1 MDSVDRFPAQRG
13 VRVPADP
20 ASPAGRLPPVLVL
33 TGPTAAGKSE
43 LAMAVARAL
52 AAEIVSADSA
62 MVFRGLCVG
71 TAKPSVGERAAVP
84 HHLIDLREPDQPF
97 SVAEYRP
104 LAERAI
110 RAIAARGRVPLL
122 VGGTGLYMRQVLE
135 ARELPPVPPH
145 PALRAA
151 LAREV
156 EARGPEALHGQLAAV
171 DPVAAAAIPAANAR
185 RVIRALEVFRVSGK
199 PISAYWTP
207 DRAYRLPACVLVCDR
222 PRETLGARIAARA
235 RAMLASGLIAEVR
248 ALLAAGVPPQAQ
260 SLQAL
265 GYKETVAWLG
275 TGSPVAA
282 LEQALIRATVRY
294 AKRQR
299 TWWRSDPLARWLD
312 LGERPAADALP
323 AVLAAWR
330 SLNAEGEG
338 PRDSRG

>member
-1 MDSVDRFPAQRG
+1 M
-13 VRVPADP
+13 PADP
-20 ASPAGRLPPVLVL
+20 ALPAGRLPPVLVL
-33 TGPTAAGKSE
+33 TGPTAAGKSA

-62 MVFRGLCVG
+62 MIFRGLCVG
-71 TAKPSVGERAAVP
+71 TAKPSAGDRAAVP

-97 SVAEYRP
+97 SVAEYQP

-122 VGGTGLYMRQVLE
+122 VGGTGLYLRQVLE

-145 PALRAA
+145 PELRAA

-156 EARGPEALHGQLAAV
+156 EVRGPDALHRQLAAV
-171 DPVAAAAIPAANAR
+171 DPTAAAAIPAANAR
-185 RVIRALEVFRVSGK
+185 RVIRALEVFRVSGV

-207 DRAYRLPACVLVCDR
+207 DRGYRLPARVLVCDR
-222 PRETLGARIAARA
+222 PRATLEARIAARV
-235 RAMLASGLIAEVR
+235 RAMLAGGLIAEVR
-248 ALLAAGVPPQAQ
+248 GLLAAGVPSRAQ

-275 TGSPVAA
+275 VGGPVADLERA
-282 LEQALIRATVRY
+282 LTRATVRY

-299 TWWRSDPLARWLD
+299 TWWRADPRARWVD
-312 LGERPAADALP
+312 LGERPAADAVP

-330 SLNAEGEG
+330 SLIAEGEE
-338 PRDSRG
+338 RGDAPG